1 MGRVKGAYGDIHNHK
16 GRKVREIENTG
27 CIALSLIITG
37 HAMVKPL
44 FFAVDNVNRS
54 NAKIEVELT
63 NELIKKVLTKE
74 RESNSGENKSED
86 EGEIEQ
92 ENSGK
97 IVFLPKKYGFF
108 WAIFSTFK
116 GEKVNISGVCD
127 LMTYL
132 SKWMLLG

>member
-1 MGRVKGAYGDIHNHK
+1 
-16 GRKVREIENTG
+16 
-27 CIALSLIITG
+27 
-37 HAMVKPL
+37 MVKPL

-74 RESNSGENKSED
+74 SKSNSGENKSED
-86 EGEIEQ
+86 EGKIEQ

-97 IVFLPKKYGFF
+97 IVFLPKKIWVLLGYFQH
-108 WAIFSTFK
+108 
-116 GEKVNISGVCD
+116 EKVNISGVCD